1 MRHADTK
8 RGSQRRRTFGL
19 TGPKGEEAH
28 GARQG
33 FVGSRRASGGQQG
46 RAWPRPFLGFSQ
58 EGIDESG

>member
-28 GARQG
+28 EARQG
-33 FVGSRRASGGQQG
+33 FVGQPQGQWGSAGEGVAKTVFRVLAG
-46 RAWPRPFLGFSQ
+46 RNR
-58 EGIDESG
+58 